1 MKELCRKTEIPY
13 SAHVTY
19 IWTRALPLILI
30 KLPFQIIRDSFDT
43 KPTTNVRVLAQN
55 YSIFSQH
62 LSSGL
67 LYMQNMR
74 KIMKRNSNLKNN
86 AEKVTYNPSGY
97 QPWVSWAAL
106 NRILHT
112 NKAKNCHEDGE
123 GSYCHRATVVAVR
136 HSFQIFED
144 TNAVVTITLLYP

>member
-1 MKELCRKTEIPY
+1 MKKNLNSLFGTRDLHMNTRTSLHFHQASVSNNTWFVRHKAY
-13 SAHVTY
+13 NQF
-19 IWTRALPLILI
+19 TRACP
-30 KLPFQIIRDSFDT
+30 KF
-43 KPTTNVRVLAQN
+43 
-55 YSIFSQH
+55 SIFSQH

-67 LYMQNMR
+67 LYTQNVR

-106 NRILHT
+106 YRILHT

-123 GSYCHRATVVAVR
+123 RSYCHRATIVAVR

-144 TNAVVTITLLYP
+144 PNAVVTITLLYP